1 MICTWKCRQLA
12 VVSGMPN
19 RGFPCSYELLV
30 NGDQQCRR
38 DTDPDA
44 AVSSSPSPPTVC
56 PIEGC
61 YTPIPSAHP
70 ARTRSVTHHHP
81 SPPPLPTLYY
91 PRRPVGPLQRYGAVR
106 SAGADRALPP
116 PRPSSAPSSGQP
128 QDFTRT
134 SPQLALLPEFR
145 ISPLDMQTGRLDW
158 RGYYKLVCIE
168 GLNQ

>member
-81 SPPPLPTLYY
+81 SPPPLPALYY

-116 PRPSSAPSSGQP
+116 PAPALRPAVGSPRILPTPVPSWRCCQSSA
-128 QDFTRT
+128 FR
-134 SPQLALLPEFR
+134 LLTCR
-145 ISPLDMQTGRLDW
+145 LGDLTGGDITNS
-158 RGYYKLVCIE
+158 YASKV
-168 GLNQ
+168 